1 MKKIVLFLTL
11 ISFSITSYSQGCG
24 SITKG
29 MLAINKSK
37 IEEAQKHFETAG
49 KELKEAESNGET
61 KQPKCYAKYHYGLGH
76 IALTKYILY
85 HK

>member
-1 MKKIVLFLTL
+1 MKNVIPFLTF
-11 ISFSITSYSQGCG
+11 ISCSIFGYSQGCG

-37 IEEAQKHFETAG
+37 IEEAQKHFEAAG

-76 IALTKYILY
+76 ILSLI
-85 HK
+85 HI